1 MDLKDESKGVER
13 EDNKSGQSKVDV
25 KSEHATLSRNH
36 PISEFLRLQK
46 GQVTSISKEEFA
58 SRYDAFC
65 KENGYENDG
74 SLSVESKERAEEYK
88 SEPLPSREDKYQGLL
103 KKIVLKFTTLSE
115 SGSDAPSFTVDT
127 SGARI
132 GREQSNEVSV
142 PSDVKLAPINHA
154 SIEYI
159 DGMLYLFAN
168 LFVFLCSL
176 CYIFVMSLR
185 SLLFAR

>member
-1 MDLKDESKGVER
+1 MGDSKERNDFDEDSKLSISADTKNDQR
-13 EDNKSGQSKVDV
+13 
-25 KSEHATLSRNH
+25 TLSRNH

-46 GQVTSISKEEFA
+46 GLVESGISQDEFA
-58 SRYDAFC
+58 ARYDNFC
-65 KENGYENDG
+65 QENGYENDG
-74 SLSVESKERAEEYK
+74 SITQAKQFVEMK
-88 SEPLPSREDKYQGLL
+88 SNVLPTNRETSDEKYQGFL

-142 PSDVKLAPINHA
+142 PSDVKLAAVCHA

-159 DGMLYLFAN
+159 DGNRITFIFDFLNNSLF
-168 LFVFLCSL
+168 FFL
-176 CYIFVMSLR
+176 
-185 SLLFAR
+185 